1 MSFND
6 VDVGMPARQRQ
17 RQMQRAGPAVISKQD
32 AELLEMDAQEMKSES
47 SDNGRVVVFLSLRRP
62 PK

>member
-47 SDNGRVVVFLSLRRP
+47 SDNGRVVVSLSLRP
-62 PK
+62 TA

>member
-1 MSFND
+1 MAFND

-47 SDNGRVVVFLSLRRP
+47 SDNGRVVVFLSLRP
-62 PK
+62 TA

>member
-17 RQMQRAGPAVISKQD
+17 RQMQRAGPAVISKQE
-32 AELLEMDAQEMKSES
+32 AELLEMHAQEMKSES
-47 SDNGRVVVFLSLRRP
+47 SDNGRVVVFLSLRATA
-62 PK
+62 

>member
-17 RQMQRAGPAVISKQD
+17 RQMQRAGPSVISKQD

-47 SDNGRVVVFLSLRRP
+47 SDNGRVVVSLSLRP
-62 PK
+62 TA